1 MTAPMPPEPDE
12 ERAAILVVDDLQD
25 KLLVI
30 GTVLE
35 PLGQELVIARSGH
48 EALRALL
55 QREFAVIL
63 LDVNMPDLDGLE
75 TAALIRRYKRTAHT
89 PIIFITSYADE
100 VQTHRGYELGAVDYI
115 LSPVIPEVLRSKVQ
129 VFVDLHRMQRR
140 VQQQAEERVALA
152 AAQAARQLAEM
163 SDRRSAFLSR
173 VSRVLG
179 GSLDLELGMRALL
192 QLLVPETATC
202 AALLVPQ
209 AESAGTPLLH
219 ARHAAPATQP
229 RIEPLAPGALPPA
242 LQQLFADALAGRLQT
257 PLDWPGE
264 AASPAGLPEPAWP
277 AGRVA
282 PLRNGGQV
290 QGALFVAGPPADT
303 LLLGEIADRAAMAF
317 ANAQLYRSLQAEIV
331 ERRTAEQRLHQSNRR
346 KDEFLAMLSH
356 ELRNPLA
363 PIRNAVQVIRRV
375 APPDAKLSWATDV
388 TDRQVTHLTKLVEE
402 LLDVARIS
410 QGKISLRLEA
420 LDLQA
425 VIAQSVETARPVID
439 ARRHRL
445 VLQLPAT
452 PVWLRGD
459 FARLAQV
466 VGNLLNNAAKYTPD
480 GGVIQ
485 LSMAVEADGH
495 AMICV
500 RDSGVGIEPDLLP
513 TVFELF
519 EQGQRSLD
527 RSQGGLGVGL
537 TLVQRLVQMHHGQVR
552 AHSGGHGQGAEFVV
566 RLPCLAEVGHAPEHA
581 ATIPAPA
588 QAAPSGGC
596 RVLVVDD
603 NHDAADTVA
612 MVLRM
617 DGHSVETAGDG
628 PQALARA
635 GAYAPDVVVLDIG
648 LPGIDGYEVARRLRQ
663 TLHSRDALLIALTG
677 YGQKNDESQALAAGF
692 DRHLVKPADPA
703 LLSGLIAE
711 WRTQGPATP
720 RQRPQPAP

>member
-1 MTAPMPPEPDE
+1 MNAALPDPDE
-12 ERAAILVVDDLQD
+12 ERTAILVVDDLQE
-25 KLLVI
+25 KLLVV

-35 PLGQELVIARSGH
+35 PLGQELVYARSGRD
-48 EALRALL
+48 ALRELL

-63 LDVNMPDLDGLE
+63 LDVNMPDMDGLE

-100 VQTHRGYELGAVDYI
+100 VQTYRGYELGAVDYI

-140 VQQQAEERVALA
+140 VRQQAEERVALA
-152 AAQAARQLAEM
+152 DAEAARRAAEA
-163 SDRRSAFLSR
+163 SDRRSDFLSR

-192 QLLVPETATC
+192 RLIVPEVAPC
-202 AALLVPQ
+202 AAVLVPQ
-209 AESAGTPLLH
+209 PASAGSPLLLCQGGMPGETPPLEALH
-219 ARHAAPATQP
+219 VASL
-229 RIEPLAPGALPPA
+229 PLAM
-242 LQQLFADALAGRLQT
+242 QQHLADALAGRL
-257 PLDWPGE
+257 E
-264 AASPAGLPEPAWP
+264 APVHWSGGGLPAGHI
-277 AGRVA
+277 V
-282 PLRNGGQV
+282 PLRNAGQV
-290 QGALFVAGPPADT
+290 QGALFVAGVDD
-303 LLLGEIADRAAMAF
+303 LSLLGEIADRAAMAF
-317 ANAQLYRSLQAEIV
+317 ANAMLYRSLQGEIV
-331 ERRTAEQRLHQSNRR
+331 ERRAAEQRLRQSNRR

-410 QGKISLRLEA
+410 QGKISLQLEA
-420 LDLQA
+420 LDLLA
-425 VIAQSVETARPVID
+425 VIAQSVETARPSID
-439 ARRHRL
+439 ARHHRL
-445 VLQLPAT
+445 SLQLPST

-466 VGNLLNNAAKYTPD
+466 LGNLLTNAAKYTPD
-480 GGVIQ
+480 GGMIQ
-485 LSMAVEADGH
+485 LSMTVEDGH
-495 AMICV
+495 AVIRV
-500 RDSGVGIEPDLLP
+500 RDSGVGIDEELLP
-513 TVFELF
+513 NVFELF
-519 EQGQRSLD
+519 EQGKRSLD

-537 TLVQRLVQMHHGQVR
+537 TLVQRLVQMHHGQVE
-552 AHSGGHGQGAEFVV
+552 AHSDGTGQGSEFIV
-566 RLPCLAEVGHAPEHA
+566 RLPCLAEVR
-581 ATIPAPA
+581 TPAPV
-588 QAAPSGGC
+588 QVHDTRPVPTPGGC

-617 DGHSVETAGDG
+617 DGHSVETAHDG
-628 PQALARA
+628 PQALASA
-635 GAYAPDVVVLDIG
+635 GAYQPDVVVLDIG
-648 LPGIDGYEVARRLRQ
+648 LPGLDGYEVARRLRQ
-663 TLHSRDALLIALTG
+663 TPHSRDALLIALTG
-677 YGQKNDESQALAAGF
+677 YGQKNDEAQALAAGF

-711 WRTQGPATP
+711 WRAAQHPDMLP
-720 RQRPQPAP
+720 QRHGTS